1 MLERFGPARKLCAKD
16 KIILCLIKLRLG
28 HTLQDVANRFK
39 VSLYAE
45 SSVFKSEMEGL
56 SAIQRTLIFIPDKKS
71 LVNTNTLKVL
81 ISVTP
86 NSFISFLSKA
96 YKGAVIDKKLAL

>member
-1 MLERFGPARKLCAKD
+1 
-16 KIILCLIKLRLG
+16 
-28 HTLQDVANRFK
+28 
-39 VSLYAE
+39 
-45 SSVFKSEMEGL
+45 MEGL
-56 SAIQRTLIFIPDKKS
+56 SAILRTLIFIPDKKS